1 MVGAGGREHALAW
14 RLARDPAVERVLAA
28 PGNAGIARVA
38 SCFGVAADDA
48 SVCGIQITAHT
59 PTPAI
64 PIAVRTAPGT
74 SRCQLTR
81 RPSSR

>member
-1 MVGAGGREHALAW
+1 VATTTTEPTTTRYVSSANPIPITPNGGAE
-14 RLARDPAVERVLAA
+14 V
-28 PGNAGIARVA
+28 
-38 SCFGVAADDA
+38 A

-64 PIAVRTAPGT
+64 PIAVSSAPGS

-81 RPSSR
+81 RPSRR